1 MTITNRDIF
10 LTNIAGRLGRA
21 PLTEKPTMQWQ
32 HMPQLEV
39 LRDKTLDELLQILIE
54 QCGNIHTAVSTCT
67 VANLQAALQNTIA
80 DYGNGEIVYSKDHR
94 FEQLGIIT
102 FLKELE
108 QSHEWDASKGHDNVQ
123 IAERANISIVISDL
137 TLAESGTIMVQT
149 NEHVGRSLSYLPT
162 NSIAIIPKSTI
173 VPRIT
178 QAAQFLRKSK
188 VPVASSVHFITGPSN
203 SADIEM
209 NLVVGVH
216 GPVKMTYIIVED
228 V

>member
-1 MTITNRDIF
+1 MTLTNRDTF
-10 LTNIAGRLGRA
+10 LANIASRLGRA
-21 PLTEKPTMQWQ
+21 PLTEKPIRQWQ

-39 LRDKTLDELLQILIE
+39 LSDKTLDELVQILIE
-54 QCGNIHTAVSTCT
+54 QCSNIHTAVSICT
-67 VANLQAALQNTIA
+67 VENLQATVQKTIA
-80 DYGNGEIVYSKDHR
+80 DYGHDEVIYSKDHR
-94 FEQLGIIT
+94 FNQLGIET
-102 FLKELE
+102 FLQGLE
-108 QSHEWDASKGHDNVQ
+108 KSYEWDASKGYDNIQ
-123 IAERANISIVISDL
+123 IAERANVGIVISDV

-149 NEHVGRSLSYLPT
+149 SEHVGRSLSYLPT
-162 NSIAIIPKSTI
+162 HSIAIILKSTI

-178 QAAQFLRKSK
+178 QAAQQLRQLEQ
-188 VPVASSVHFITGPSN
+188 PVASSIHFITGPSN